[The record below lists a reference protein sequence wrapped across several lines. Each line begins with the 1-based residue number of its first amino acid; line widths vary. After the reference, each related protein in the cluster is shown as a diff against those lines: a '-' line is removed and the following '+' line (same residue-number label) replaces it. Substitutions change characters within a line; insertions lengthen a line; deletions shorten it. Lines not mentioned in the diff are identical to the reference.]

1 MNFIPV
7 IKELARAYQGF
18 EGYSSAHIR
27 GLGLMPVQFDVIATL
42 ANQPPMT
49 YKQLGEKTLIS
60 KSSLTGVV
68 GRMVQ
73 KGLIAT
79 QENPDDARSHLLKL
93 TAKGQK
99 IFEQVFPE
107 HLKHLEAAFQ
117 KLSKKQMKE
126 IEESLKT
133 LKSIFLVKGNTMKNC
148 DLLAEKHRKYNAD
161 YIVRGNEA
169 LYEVLTDIYKM
180 AVQLDKSDYKHEI
193 HAKLRAILKE
203 RDIKTQ
209 MNTPELT
216 LIIKYVVGG
225 DRKRATN
232 YSRVLKIA
240 LMEGLPPEELS
251 SYISR
256 RGGIGQIF
264 DTEANSIAHEFG
276 KKLTKERLALS
287 KEFLLLSQW
296 VDPVEFKYEKA
307 ILQHNDHK
315 MTKSENASFA
325 VFLADYDQTKDVY
338 RVISGHDLGR
348 TYEDCLLRF
357 IIKDAVGDVE
367 KIKEG
372 ITIFKK
378 NLLDANRLPKGL
390 AEKISKELQKTQ

>member
-1 MNFIPV
+1 MANTAEKEVDLKGKAITLPV
-7 IKELARAYQGF
+7 
-18 EGYSSAHIR
+18 
-27 GLGLMPVQFDVIATL
+27 
-42 ANQPPMT
+42 
-49 YKQLGEKTLIS
+49 GERVKVS
-60 KSSLTGVV
+60 VDG
-68 GRMVQ
+68 
-73 KGLIAT
+73 
-79 QENPDDARSHLLKL
+79 QEK
-93 TAKGQK
+93 
-99 IFEQVFPE
+99 
-107 HLKHLEAAFQ
+107 
-117 KLSKKQMKE
+117 
-126 IEESLKT
+126 
-133 LKSIFLVKGNTMKNC
+133 VKGAKKVAANSNNFNDLFEIGATTSLVSTPKGRKTHREKEVEETMKNC

-264 DTEANSIAHEFG
+264 DTEANSIAHDFG

-296 VDPVEFKYEKA
+296 VDPVEFKYDKE

-315 MTKSENASFA
+315 MKKSENASFA

-378 NLLDANRLPKGL
+378 NLLDANRLPKAL
-390 AEKISKELQKTQ
+390 AEKIGKEFQKTE